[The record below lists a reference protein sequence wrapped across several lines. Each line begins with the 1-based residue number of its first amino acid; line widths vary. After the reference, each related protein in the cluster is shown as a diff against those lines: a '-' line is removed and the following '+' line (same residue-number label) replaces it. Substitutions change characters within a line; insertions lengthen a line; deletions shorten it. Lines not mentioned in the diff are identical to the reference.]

1 MLTDRMHEA
10 ASLIQRLKTVDSV
23 LATRSLH
30 NQVSGSAWGDAEK
43 LLYQEVSDV
52 ILRVGVICGGSP
64 GYC

>member
-30 NQVSGSAWGDAEK
+30 NQVSGSTWGDAEK

-52 ILRVGVICGGSP
+52 ILRVGVIGG
-64 GYC
+64 GGLG